1 MMQRTGQYGTILMS
15 SAGNTVRDSN
25 IELLRIVLISMI
37 LCLHY
42 FKYSGTLHTLKPSDL
57 NYYPAFWLESLCII
71 AADCFVLITGYY
83 QINEKFKLKKVIELW
98 KQVFFYSAVIS
109 LIFWFVGIE
118 PITIHTLLQAFFP
131 VITGTY
137 WFVTTYL
144 VLYLFSPFIN
154 IVLNSIKKED
164 HQKLVL
170 VLTVFFVILPSLNF
184 TYFTD
189 TGYSLYNFVFLYCVG
204 AYIKKYDLSIKK
216 LTYFL
221 FGYFVC
227 SFIIL
232 FGVTFFR
239 IFSETPQIFFSDPWN
254 YNFIFVELA
263 AICLF
268 MVFRQIKINSQKIN
282 AVAASVFGIYLISAH
297 PFVIDILYSEVL
309 HSADYRY
316 SPLLIPYMLFSG
328 ICILVSCFIIEFF
341 RRKLFAIRPA
351 YSHKKEEIGFGEE
364 IS

>member
-1 MMQRTGQYGTILMS
+1 MMS
-15 SAGNTVRDSN
+15 SAESTVRDSN

-57 NYYPAFWLESLCII
+57 NYYPSFWLESLFII

-98 KQVFFYSAVIS
+98 KQVIFYSVAIS

-137 WFVTTYL
+137 WFVTTYI

-154 IVLNSIKKED
+154 TALNSIKKED
-164 HQKLVL
+164 HKKLILVL
-170 VLTVFFVILPSLNF
+170 AIFFVILPSLTF

-204 AYIKKYDLSIKK
+204 AYIKKYDLPIKK

-221 FGYFVC
+221 SGYFVC

-239 IFSETPQIFFSDPWN
+239 MFSETPVIFFSDPWN

-268 MVFRQIKINSQKIN
+268 MVFRQIKIYSEKIN
-282 AVAASVFGIYLISAH
+282 VIAASVFGIYLVSAH
-297 PFVIDILYSEVL
+297 PFVINVLYSEVL

-328 ICILVSCFIIEFF
+328 TCIFVSCLLIEFF
-341 RRKLFAIRPA
+341 RRKLFAIIPT
-351 YSHKKEEIGFGEE
+351 YPHKKEEIGFVEDV
-364 IS
+364 S

>member
-1 MMQRTGQYGTILMS
+1 MGTVIMS
-15 SAGNTVRDSN
+15 SSGNVIRDSN

-42 FKYSGTLHTLKPSDL
+42 FKYSETLHTLKPSDL
-57 NYYPAFWLESLCII
+57 NYYPAFWLESLFIV

-98 KQVFFYSAVIS
+98 KQVIVYSAAIS
-109 LIFWFVGIE
+109 LIFWFSGIE
-118 PITIHTLLQAFFP
+118 PVTIPTILQAFFP

-137 WFVTTYL
+137 WFVTTYI

-154 IVLNSIKKED
+154 TALNGLKNED
-164 HQKLVL
+164 HKKLILVL
-170 VLTVFFVILPSLNF
+170 AVFFVILPSLNF
-184 TYFTD
+184 TSFTD
-189 TGYSLYNFVFLYCVG
+189 TGYSLYNFIFLYCVG
-204 AYIKKYDLSIKK
+204 AYINKYDLPVKR

-221 FGYFVC
+221 SGYFIC

-232 FGVTFFR
+232 FGVTLFR
-239 IFSETPQIFFSDPWN
+239 IFPETPDIFYADPWN

-268 MVFRQIKINSQKIN
+268 MVFRHIKIKSRKIN
-282 AVAASVFGIYLISAH
+282 AIAASVFGIYLISAH
-297 PFVIDILYSEVL
+297 PFVIDLLYSEVL

-316 SPLLIPYMLFSG
+316 SPFLIPYMLFSG
-328 ICILVSCFIIEFF
+328 ICIFVSCFVIEFF
-341 RRKLFAIRPA
+341 RRKLFTFRPA
-351 YSHKKEEIGFGEE
+351 YKHKKEEVDFIKNM
-364 IS
+364 S